1 MSGLDVALLVAV
13 AALAVALAVA
23 LLRRRPPR
31 RLALPAGAR
40 RILVPFSGSLD
51 QTVLDAAIRIARA

>member
-13 AALAVALAVA
+13 AALAVALAVS
-23 LLRRRPPR
+23 LLRTRPPK
-31 RLALPAGAR
+31 RLAVPKTAR